1 MLVHYLVSLNSRMKT
16 TRLNDLF
23 NVAGQSPWLDNL
35 KREYIVNGEFARVL
49 ASGIRG
55 LTSNPTIFQKAIQG
69 STLYDEQFHESIKH
83 GLTTEETY
91 WELVVSDI
99 VGALDIFHPLY
110 VSSSGLD
117 GFVSVEV
124 SPELAQDMAGT
135 IASAQELHKRIA
147 RPNVM
152 IKVPAT
158 QACIPAIEEIIS
170 RGINVNVTL
179 IFGLNRYQE
188 VMDAYIRGLQ
198 KLSISNPSKV
208 QDVASVASFF
218 ISRVDSEVDKR
229 LEALGSQEA
238 LDLRGKAAIAQA
250 KIAYEMFEQ
259 TFSGD
264 VWRSLANLGAQVQRP
279 LWASTSTKNPSYADT
294 MYVDELIGPH
304 SVNTLPDATMEAFSD
319 HGSVAE
325 TITSNVEGARKV
337 LDDLH
342 RLGIDMAEVA
352 DQLEHDGVHSFQQS
366 FNELLA
372 ALEAKKH

>member
-1 MLVHYLVSLNSRMKT
+1 MSAN
-16 TRLNDLF
+16 RLADLF
-23 NVAGQSPWLDNL
+23 TIAGQSPWLDNL
-35 KREYIVNGEFARVL
+35 KREYIVNGDFARVL

-69 STLYDEQFHESIKH
+69 SALYDDQFHDSIQR

-99 VGALDIFHPLY
+99 IGALDIFGPLY

-124 SPELAQDMAGT
+124 SPGLAQDMDGT
-135 IASAQELHKRIA
+135 ISAAQALHDRIA

-158 QACIPAIEEIIS
+158 KACIPAIEEIIS

-179 IFGLNRYQE
+179 IFGLDRYQE

-198 KLSISNPSKV
+198 RLSKFDPSKV

-218 ISRVDSEVDKR
+218 ISRVDSEVDRR
-229 LEALGSQEA
+229 LEAHGAPGA

-250 KIAYEMFEQ
+250 KLAYNMFEK

-264 VWRSLANLGAQVQRP
+264 AWLSLAKLGAQVQRP
-279 LWASTSTKNPSYADT
+279 LWASTSTKNPSFPDT

-319 HGSVAE
+319 HGSIAE
-325 TITSNVEGARKV
+325 TITNNVDGARKV
-337 LDDLH
+337 LDELS
-342 RLGIDMAEVA
+342 RLGIDMSAVA
-352 DQLEHDGVHSFQQS
+352 HQLENEGVVSFQQS
-366 FNELLA
+366 FNDLLA
-372 ALEAKKH
+372 VLEAKRK

>member
-1 MLVHYLVSLNSRMKT
+1 MTTSR
-16 TRLNDLF
+16 LSDLF
-23 NVAGQSPWLDNL
+23 TVAGQSPWLDNL
-35 KREYIVNGEFARVL
+35 KREYIVNGDFARVL

-69 STLYDEQFHESIKH
+69 SALYDKQFHESVQR

-99 VGALDIFHPLY
+99 VGALDIFGPLY

-124 SPELAQDMAGT
+124 SPGLAQDTDGT
-135 IASAQELHKRIA
+135 VAAAQELHDRIS

-179 IFGLNRYQE
+179 IFGLDRYQK

-198 KLSISNPSKV
+198 RLGKTNPSKV

-218 ISRVDSEVDKR
+218 ISRVDSEIDKR
-229 LEALGSQEA
+229 LDAIGTQDA

-259 TFSGD
+259 TFSGEA
-264 VWRSLANLGAQVQRP
+264 WRSLAKLGAQVQRP
-279 LWASTSTKNPSYADT
+279 LWASTSTKNPDYPDT

-304 SVNTLPDATMEAFSD
+304 SVNTLPDATMDAFND
-319 HGSVAE
+319 HGSIAV
-325 TITSNVEGARKV
+325 TITNNVEDSRAV
-337 LDDLH
+337 LNDLN
-342 RLGIDMAEVA
+342 RLGIDMTSVA
-352 DQLEHDGVHSFQQS
+352 DQLERDGVLSFQQS

-372 ALEAKKH
+372 VLEAKRK

>member
-1 MLVHYLVSLNSRMKT
+1 MSGN
-16 TRLNDLF
+16 RLTDLF
-23 NVAGQSPWLDNL
+23 TVTGQSPWLDNL
-35 KREYIVNGEFARVL
+35 KREYIVNGDFVRVL

-69 STLYDEQFHESIKH
+69 SALYDDQFFKSVQR

-99 VGALDIFHPLY
+99 IGALDIFGPLY

-117 GFVSVEV
+117 GYVSVEV
-124 SPELAQDMAGT
+124 SPGLAQDMDGT
-135 IASAQELHKRIA
+135 VAAAQELQDRIA

-158 QACIPAIEEIIS
+158 KVCIPAIEEIIS

-179 IFGLNRYQE
+179 IFGLDRYQE

-198 KLSISNPSKV
+198 RLGKTNPSKV
-208 QDVASVASFF
+208 QEVASVASFF

-229 LEALGSQEA
+229 LDAIGTQDA
-238 LDLRGKAAIAQA
+238 FDLRGKAAIAQA

-259 TFSGD
+259 TFSGEA
-264 VWRSLANLGAQVQRP
+264 WRSLAKLGAQVQRP
-279 LWASTSTKNPSYADT
+279 LWASTSTKNPDYPDT

-304 SVNTLPDATMEAFSD
+304 SVNTLPDATMDAFSD

-325 TITSNVEGARKV
+325 TITSNVDGARKV
-337 LDDLH
+337 LDDLS
-342 RLGIDMAEVA
+342 RLGIDMTSVA
-352 DQLEHDGVHSFQQS
+352 QQLEHDGVLSFQQS

-372 ALEAKKH
+372 VLETKRK

>member
-1 MLVHYLVSLNSRMKT
+1 MSGN
-16 TRLNDLF
+16 RLTDLF
-23 NVAGQSPWLDNL
+23 TVTGQSPWLDNL
-35 KREYIVNGEFARVL
+35 KREYIVNGDFARVL

-69 STLYDEQFHESIKH
+69 SALYDDQFFKSVQR

-99 VGALDIFHPLY
+99 IGALDIFGPLY

-117 GFVSVEV
+117 GYVSVEV
-124 SPELAQDMAGT
+124 SPGLAQDMDGT
-135 IASAQELHKRIA
+135 VAAAQELQDRIA

-158 QACIPAIEEIIS
+158 KVCIPAIEEIII

-179 IFGLNRYQE
+179 ILGLIVIKRSWMHIFA
-188 VMDAYIRGLQ
+188 VCRGSARRIRAKFR
-198 KLSISNPSKV
+198 KLLRLRV
-208 QDVASVASFF
+208 FF

-229 LEALGSQEA
+229 LDAICTQDA

-259 TFSGD
+259 TFSGEA
-264 VWRSLANLGAQVQRP
+264 WRSLAKLGAQVQRP
-279 LWASTSTKNPSYADT
+279 LWASTSTKNPDYPDT

-304 SVNTLPDATMEAFSD
+304 SVNTLPDATMDAFSD
-319 HGSVAE
+319 HGSIAE
-325 TITSNVEGARKV
+325 TITSNVDGARKV
-337 LDDLH
+337 LDDLS
-342 RLGIDMAEVA
+342 RLGIDMTSVA
-352 DQLEHDGVHSFQQS
+352 QQLEHDGVLSFQQS

-372 ALEAKKH
+372 VLEAKRK

>member
-1 MLVHYLVSLNSRMKT
+1 MSAN
-16 TRLNDLF
+16 RLADLF
-23 NVAGQSPWLDNL
+23 TVAGQSPWLDNL
-35 KREYIVNGEFARVL
+35 KREYIINGEFARVL

-69 STLYDEQFHESIKH
+69 SALYDDQFHDSIQR

-99 VGALDIFHPLY
+99 IGALDIFGPLY

-124 SPELAQDMAGT
+124 SPGLAQDMDGT
-135 IASAQELHKRIA
+135 VAAAQELHDRIA

-158 QACIPAIEEIIS
+158 KACIPAIEEIIS

-179 IFGLNRYQE
+179 IFGLDRYQE

-198 KLSISNPSKV
+198 RLSKSDPSKV

-229 LEALGSQEA
+229 LDAHGAPGA

-250 KIAYEMFEQ
+250 KLAYNMFEK
-259 TFSGD
+259 TFSG
-264 VWRSLANLGAQVQRP
+264 VAWLSLAKLGAQVQRP
-279 LWASTSTKNPSYADT
+279 LWASTSTKNPSYPDT

-319 HGSVAE
+319 HGSIAE
-325 TITSNVEGARKV
+325 TITNNVDGARKV
-337 LDDLH
+337 LDELS
-342 RLGIDMAEVA
+342 RLGIDMSPVA
-352 DQLEHDGVHSFQQS
+352 HQLENEGVISFQQS
-366 FNELLA
+366 FNDLLA
-372 ALEAKKH
+372 VLEAKRK

>member
-1 MLVHYLVSLNSRMKT
+1 MSGN
-16 TRLNDLF
+16 RLSDLF
-23 NVAGQSPWLDNL
+23 TVTGQSPWLDNL
-35 KREYIVNGEFARVL
+35 KREYIVNGDFARVL

-69 STLYDEQFHESIKH
+69 SALYDDQFFKSVQR

-99 VGALDIFHPLY
+99 IGALDIFGPLY

-117 GFVSVEV
+117 GYVSVEV
-124 SPELAQDMAGT
+124 SPGLAQDLDGT
-135 IASAQELHKRIA
+135 VAAAQELQDRIA

-158 QACIPAIEEIIS
+158 KVCIPAIEEIIS

-179 IFGLNRYQE
+179 IFGLDRYQE

-198 KLSISNPSKV
+198 RLGKTNPSKV
-208 QDVASVASFF
+208 QEVASVASFF

-229 LEALGSQEA
+229 LDAIGTQDA

-259 TFSGD
+259 TFSGEA
-264 VWRSLANLGAQVQRP
+264 WRSLAKLGAQVQRP
-279 LWASTSTKNPSYADT
+279 LWASTSTKNPDYPDT

-304 SVNTLPDATMEAFSD
+304 SVNTLPDATMDAFSD

-325 TITSNVEGARKV
+325 TITSNVDGARKV
-337 LDDLH
+337 LDDLS
-342 RLGIDMAEVA
+342 RLGIDMISVA
-352 DQLEHDGVHSFQQS
+352 QQLEHDGVLSFQLS

-372 ALEAKKH
+372 VLEAKRK

>member
-1 MLVHYLVSLNSRMKT
+1 MSAN
-16 TRLNDLF
+16 RLADLF
-23 NVAGQSPWLDNL
+23 TVAGQSPWLDNL
-35 KREYIVNGEFARVL
+35 KREYIINGEFARVL

-69 STLYDEQFHESIKH
+69 SALYDDQFHDSIQR

-99 VGALDIFHPLY
+99 IGALDIFGSLY

-124 SPELAQDMAGT
+124 SPGLAQDMDGT
-135 IASAQELHKRIA
+135 VAAAQELHDRIA

-158 QACIPAIEEIIS
+158 KACIPAIEEIIS

-179 IFGLNRYQE
+179 IFGIDRYQE

-198 KLSISNPSKV
+198 RLSKSDPSKV

-229 LEALGSQEA
+229 LDAHGTPAA

-250 KIAYEMFEQ
+250 KLAYHMFEK
-259 TFSGD
+259 TFSD
-264 VWRSLANLGAQVQRP
+264 DAWLSLAKLGAQVQRP
-279 LWASTSTKNPSYADT
+279 LWASTSTKNPSYPDT

-319 HGSVAE
+319 HGSIAE
-325 TITSNVEGARKV
+325 TITNNVDGARKV
-337 LDDLH
+337 LDELS
-342 RLGIDMAEVA
+342 RLGIDMSAVA
-352 DQLEHDGVHSFQQS
+352 HQLENEGVISFQQS
-366 FNELLA
+366 FNDLLA
-372 ALEAKKH
+372 VLEAKRK

>member
-1 MLVHYLVSLNSRMKT
+1 MSAN
-16 TRLNDLF
+16 RLTELF
-23 NVAGQSPWLDNL
+23 TVAGQSPWLDNL
-35 KREYIVNGEFARVL
+35 KREYIVNGDFARVL

-69 STLYDEQFHESIKH
+69 SALYDDQFHESIQR
-83 GLTTEETY
+83 GLSTEETY

-99 VGALDIFHPLY
+99 IGALDIFGPLY

-124 SPELAQDMAGT
+124 SPGLAQNMDGT
-135 IASAQELHKRIA
+135 VAAAQELHNRIA

-179 IFGLNRYQE
+179 IFGLDRYQK

-198 KLSISNPSKV
+198 RLSKTDPSKV

-229 LEALGSQEA
+229 LEAIGTTDALG
-238 LDLRGKAAIAQA
+238 LRGKAAIAQA
-250 KIAYEMFEQ
+250 KIAYEMFEK

-264 VWRSLANLGAQVQRP
+264 VWRSLTKLGAQVQRP
-279 LWASTSTKNPSYADT
+279 LWASTSTKNPDYPDT

-304 SVNTLPDATMEAFSD
+304 SVNTLPDATMDAFSD
-319 HGSVAE
+319 HGSIAE
-325 TITSNVEGARKV
+325 TITSNVDGARKV
-337 LDDLH
+337 LDDLS
-342 RLGIDMAEVA
+342 RLGIDMNNVA
-352 DQLEHDGVHSFQQS
+352 HQLELDGVLSFQQS

-372 ALEAKKH
+372 VLEAKRK

>member
-1 MLVHYLVSLNSRMKT
+1 MSAN
-16 TRLNDLF
+16 RLTELF
-23 NVAGQSPWLDNL
+23 TVAGQSPWLDNL
-35 KREYIVNGEFARVL
+35 KREYIVNGDFARVL

-69 STLYDEQFHESIKH
+69 SALYDDQFHESIQR
-83 GLTTEETY
+83 GLSTEETY

-99 VGALDIFHPLY
+99 IGALDIFGPLY

-124 SPELAQDMAGT
+124 SPGLAQDMDGT
-135 IASAQELHKRIA
+135 VAAAQELHNRIA

-179 IFGLNRYQE
+179 IFGLDRYQK

-198 KLSISNPSKV
+198 RLSKTDPSKV

-229 LEALGSQEA
+229 LDAVGTADALG
-238 LDLRGKAAIAQA
+238 LRGKAAIAQA
-250 KIAYEMFEQ
+250 KIAYEMFEN

-264 VWRSLANLGAQVQRP
+264 VWRSLTKLGAQVQRP
-279 LWASTSTKNPSYADT
+279 LWASTSTKNPDYPDT

-304 SVNTLPDATMEAFSD
+304 SVNTLPDATMDAFSD
-319 HGSVAE
+319 HGSIAE
-325 TITSNVEGARKV
+325 TITSNVDGARKV
-337 LDDLH
+337 LDDLS
-342 RLGIDMAEVA
+342 RLGIDMNNVA
-352 DQLEHDGVHSFQQS
+352 HQLELDGVLSFQQS

-372 ALEAKKH
+372 VLEAKRK

>member
-1 MLVHYLVSLNSRMKT
+1 MSGN
-16 TRLNDLF
+16 RLTDLF
-23 NVAGQSPWLDNL
+23 TVTGQSPWLDNL
-35 KREYIVNGEFARVL
+35 KREYIVNGDFARVL

-69 STLYDEQFHESIKH
+69 SALYDDQFFKSVQR

-99 VGALDIFHPLY
+99 VGALDIFGPLY

-124 SPELAQDMAGT
+124 SPGLAQDMDGT
-135 IASAQELHKRIA
+135 VAAAQELQDRIA

-158 QACIPAIEEIIS
+158 KVCIPAIEEIIS

-179 IFGLNRYQE
+179 IFGLDRYQE

-198 KLSISNPSKV
+198 RLGKTNPSKV
-208 QDVASVASFF
+208 QEVASVASFF

-229 LEALGSQEA
+229 LDAICTQDA

-259 TFSGD
+259 TFSGEA
-264 VWRSLANLGAQVQRP
+264 WRSLAKLGAQVQRP
-279 LWASTSTKNPSYADT
+279 LWASTSTKNPDYPDT

-304 SVNTLPDATMEAFSD
+304 SVNTLPDATMDAFSD
-319 HGSVAE
+319 HGSIAE
-325 TITSNVEGARKV
+325 TITSNVDGARKV
-337 LDDLH
+337 LDDLS
-342 RLGIDMAEVA
+342 RLGIDMTSVA
-352 DQLEHDGVHSFQQS
+352 QQLEHDGVLSFQQS

-372 ALEAKKH
+372 VLEAKRK

>member
-1 MLVHYLVSLNSRMKT
+1 MSGN
-16 TRLNDLF
+16 RLTDLF
-23 NVAGQSPWLDNL
+23 TVTGQSPWLDNL
-35 KREYIVNGEFARVL
+35 KREYIVNGDFARVL

-69 STLYDEQFHESIKH
+69 SALYDDQFFKSVQR

-99 VGALDIFHPLY
+99 IGALDIFGPLY

-117 GFVSVEV
+117 GYVSVEV
-124 SPELAQDMAGT
+124 SPGLAQDMDGT
-135 IASAQELHKRIA
+135 VAAAQELQDRIA

-158 QACIPAIEEIIS
+158 KVCIPAIEEIIS

-179 IFGLNRYQE
+179 IFGLDRYQE

-198 KLSISNPSKV
+198 RLGKTNPSKV
-208 QDVASVASFF
+208 QEVASVASFF

-229 LEALGSQEA
+229 LDAIGTQDALE
-238 LDLRGKAAIAQA
+238 LRGKAAIAQA

-259 TFSGD
+259 TFSGEA
-264 VWRSLANLGAQVQRP
+264 WRSLAKLGAQVQRP
-279 LWASTSTKNPSYADT
+279 LWASTSTKNPDYPDT

-304 SVNTLPDATMEAFSD
+304 SVNTLPDATMDAFSD
-319 HGSVAE
+319 HGSIAE
-325 TITSNVEGARKV
+325 TITSNVDGAHKV
-337 LDDLH
+337 LDDLS
-342 RLGIDMAEVA
+342 RLGIDMTSVA
-352 DQLEHDGVHSFQQS
+352 QQLEHDGVLSFQQS

-372 ALEAKKH
+372 VLEAKRK

>member
-1 MLVHYLVSLNSRMKT
+1 MTT

-264 VWRSLANLGAQVQRP
+264 VWRSLANLGAQVQR
-279 LWASTSTKNPSYADT
+279 SYD
-294 MYVDELIGPH
+294 Y
-304 SVNTLPDATMEAFSD
+304 FK
-319 HGSVAE
+319 
-325 TITSNVEGARKV
+325 R
-337 LDDLH
+337 
-342 RLGIDMAEVA
+342 R
-352 DQLEHDGVHSFQQS
+352 
-366 FNELLA
+366 
-372 ALEAKKH
+372 

>member
-1 MLVHYLVSLNSRMKT
+1 MSRN
-16 TRLNDLF
+16 RLTDLF
-23 NVAGQSPWLDNL
+23 TVTGQSPWLDNL
-35 KREYIVNGEFARVL
+35 KREYIVNGDFARVL

-69 STLYDEQFHESIKH
+69 SALYDDQFFKSVQR

-99 VGALDIFHPLY
+99 IGALDIFVPLY

-117 GFVSVEV
+117 GYVSVEV
-124 SPELAQDMAGT
+124 SPGLAQDMDGT
-135 IASAQELHKRIA
+135 VAAAQELQDRIA

-158 QACIPAIEEIIS
+158 KVCIPAIEEIIS

-179 IFGLNRYQE
+179 IFGLDRYQE

-198 KLSISNPSKV
+198 RLGKTNPSKV
-208 QDVASVASFF
+208 QEVASVASFF

-229 LEALGSQEA
+229 LDAICTQDA

-259 TFSGD
+259 TFSGEA
-264 VWRSLANLGAQVQRP
+264 WRSLAKLGAQVQRP
-279 LWASTSTKNPSYADT
+279 LWASTSTKNPDYPDT

-304 SVNTLPDATMEAFSD
+304 SVNTLPDATMDAFSD
-319 HGSVAE
+319 HGSIAE
-325 TITSNVEGARKV
+325 TITSNVDGARKV
-337 LDDLH
+337 LDDLS
-342 RLGIDMAEVA
+342 RLGIDMTSVA
-352 DQLEHDGVHSFQQS
+352 QQLEHDGVLSFQQS

-372 ALEAKKH
+372 VLEAKRK

>member
-1 MLVHYLVSLNSRMKT
+1 MSGN
-16 TRLNDLF
+16 RLTDLF
-23 NVAGQSPWLDNL
+23 TVTGQSPWLDNL
-35 KREYIVNGEFARVL
+35 KREYIVNGDFARVL

-69 STLYDEQFHESIKH
+69 SALYDDQFFKSVQC

-99 VGALDIFHPLY
+99 IGALDIFGPLY

-117 GFVSVEV
+117 GYVSVEV
-124 SPELAQDMAGT
+124 SPGLAQDMDGT
-135 IASAQELHKRIA
+135 VAAAQELQDRIA

-158 QACIPAIEEIIS
+158 KVCIPAIEEIIS

-179 IFGLNRYQE
+179 IFGLDRYQE

-198 KLSISNPSKV
+198 RLGKTNPSKV
-208 QDVASVASFF
+208 QEVASVASFF

-229 LEALGSQEA
+229 LDAICTQDA

-259 TFSGD
+259 TFSGEA
-264 VWRSLANLGAQVQRP
+264 WRSLAKLGAQVQRP
-279 LWASTSTKNPSYADT
+279 LWASTSTKNPDYPDT

-304 SVNTLPDATMEAFSD
+304 SVNTLPDATMDAFSD
-319 HGSVAE
+319 HGSIAE
-325 TITSNVEGARKV
+325 TITSNVDGARKV
-337 LDDLH
+337 LDDLS
-342 RLGIDMAEVA
+342 RLGIDMTSVA
-352 DQLEHDGVHSFQQS
+352 QQLEHDGVLSFQQS

-372 ALEAKKH
+372 VLEAKRK

>member
-1 MLVHYLVSLNSRMKT
+1 MSGN
-16 TRLNDLF
+16 RLTDLF
-23 NVAGQSPWLDNL
+23 TVTGQSPWLDNL
-35 KREYIVNGEFARVL
+35 KREYIVNGDFARVL

-69 STLYDEQFHESIKH
+69 SALYDDQFFKSVQR

-99 VGALDIFHPLY
+99 IGALDIFGPLY

-117 GFVSVEV
+117 GYVSVEV
-124 SPELAQDMAGT
+124 SPGLAQDMDGT
-135 IASAQELHKRIA
+135 VAAAQELQDRIA

-158 QACIPAIEEIIS
+158 KVCIPAIEEIIS

-179 IFGLNRYQE
+179 IFGLDRYQE

-198 KLSISNPSKV
+198 RLGKTNPSKV
-208 QDVASVASFF
+208 QEVASVASFF

-229 LEALGSQEA
+229 LDAICTQDA

-259 TFSGD
+259 TFSGEA
-264 VWRSLANLGAQVQRP
+264 WRSLAKLGAQVQRP
-279 LWASTSTKNPSYADT
+279 LWASTSTKNPDYPDT

-304 SVNTLPDATMEAFSD
+304 SVNTLPDATMDAFSD
-319 HGSVAE
+319 HGSIAE
-325 TITSNVEGARKV
+325 TITSNVDGARKV
-337 LDDLH
+337 LDDLS
-342 RLGIDMAEVA
+342 RLGIDMTSVA
-352 DQLEHDGVHSFQQS
+352 QQLEHDGVLSFQQS

-372 ALEAKKH
+372 VLEAKRK

>member
-1 MLVHYLVSLNSRMKT
+1 MSGN
-16 TRLNDLF
+16 RLTDLF
-23 NVAGQSPWLDNL
+23 TVTGQSPWLDNL
-35 KREYIVNGEFARVL
+35 KREYIVNGDFARVL

-69 STLYDEQFHESIKH
+69 SALYDDQFHESVQR

-99 VGALDIFHPLY
+99 VGALDIFGPLY

-124 SPELAQDMAGT
+124 SPGLAQDMDGT
-135 IASAQELHKRIA
+135 VAAAQELQDRIA

-158 QACIPAIEEIIS
+158 KVCIPAIEEIIS

-179 IFGLNRYQE
+179 IFGLDRYQE

-198 KLSISNPSKV
+198 RLGKTNPSKV
-208 QDVASVASFF
+208 QEVASVASFF

-229 LEALGSQEA
+229 LDAIGTQDA

-259 TFSGD
+259 TFSGEA
-264 VWRSLANLGAQVQRP
+264 WRSLAKLGAQVQRP
-279 LWASTSTKNPSYADT
+279 LWASTSTKNPDYPDT

-304 SVNTLPDATMEAFSD
+304 SVNTLPDATMDAFSD
-319 HGSVAE
+319 HGSIAE
-325 TITSNVEGARKV
+325 TITQNVDVARKL
-337 LDDLH
+337 LDDLS
-342 RLGIDMAEVA
+342 RLGIDMVSVA
-352 DQLEHDGVHSFQQS
+352 QQLEHDGVLSFQQS

-372 ALEAKKH
+372 VLEAKRK

>member
-1 MLVHYLVSLNSRMKT
+1 MSGN
-16 TRLNDLF
+16 RLTDLF
-23 NVAGQSPWLDNL
+23 TVTGQSPWLDNL
-35 KREYIVNGEFARVL
+35 KREYIVNGDFARVL

-69 STLYDEQFHESIKH
+69 SALYDDQFFKSVQR

-99 VGALDIFHPLY
+99 IGALDIFGPLY

-117 GFVSVEV
+117 GYVSVEV
-124 SPELAQDMAGT
+124 SPGLAQDMDGT
-135 IASAQELHKRIA
+135 VAAAQELQDRIA

-158 QACIPAIEEIIS
+158 KVCIPAIEEIIS

-179 IFGLNRYQE
+179 IFGLDRYQE

-198 KLSISNPSKV
+198 RLGKTNPSKV
-208 QDVASVASFF
+208 QEVASVASFF

-229 LEALGSQEA
+229 LDAICTQDA

-259 TFSGD
+259 TFSGEA
-264 VWRSLANLGAQVQRP
+264 WRSLAKLGAQVQRA
-279 LWASTSTKNPSYADT
+279 LWASTSTKNPDYPDT

-304 SVNTLPDATMEAFSD
+304 SVNTLPDATMDAFSD
-319 HGSVAE
+319 HGSIAE
-325 TITSNVEGARKV
+325 TITSNVDGARKV
-337 LDDLH
+337 LDDLS
-342 RLGIDMAEVA
+342 RLGIDMTSVA
-352 DQLEHDGVHSFQQS
+352 QQLEHDGVLSFQQS

-372 ALEAKKH
+372 VLEAKRK

>member
-1 MLVHYLVSLNSRMKT
+1 MSGN
-16 TRLNDLF
+16 RLTDLF
-23 NVAGQSPWLDNL
+23 TVTGQSPWLDNL
-35 KREYIVNGEFARVL
+35 KREYIVNGDFARVL

-69 STLYDEQFHESIKH
+69 SALYDDQFFKSVQR

-99 VGALDIFHPLY
+99 IGALDIFGPLY

-117 GFVSVEV
+117 GYVSVEV
-124 SPELAQDMAGT
+124 SPGLAQDMDGT
-135 IASAQELHKRIA
+135 VAAAQELQDRIA

-158 QACIPAIEEIIS
+158 KVCIPAIEEIIS

-179 IFGLNRYQE
+179 IFGLDRYQE

-198 KLSISNPSKV
+198 RLGKTNPSKV
-208 QDVASVASFF
+208 QEVASVASFF

-229 LEALGSQEA
+229 LDAIGTQDALE
-238 LDLRGKAAIAQA
+238 LRGKAAIAQA

-259 TFSGD
+259 TFSGEA
-264 VWRSLANLGAQVQRP
+264 WRSLAKLGAQVQRP
-279 LWASTSTKNPSYADT
+279 LWASTSTKNPDYPDT

-304 SVNTLPDATMEAFSD
+304 SVNTLPDATMDAFSD
-319 HGSVAE
+319 HGSIAE
-325 TITSNVEGARKV
+325 TITSNVDGARKV
-337 LDDLH
+337 LDDLS
-342 RLGIDMAEVA
+342 RLGIDMTSVA
-352 DQLEHDGVHSFQQS
+352 QQLEHDGVLSFQQS

-372 ALEAKKH
+372 VLEAKRK

>member
-1 MLVHYLVSLNSRMKT
+1 MSGN
-16 TRLNDLF
+16 RLTNLF
-23 NVAGQSPWLDNL
+23 TVTGQSPWLDNL
-35 KREYIVNGEFARVL
+35 KREYIVNGDFARVL

-69 STLYDEQFHESIKH
+69 SALYDDQFFKSVQR

-99 VGALDIFHPLY
+99 IGALDIFGPLY

-117 GFVSVEV
+117 GYVSVEV
-124 SPELAQDMAGT
+124 SPGLAQDMDGT
-135 IASAQELHKRIA
+135 VAAAQELQDRIA

-158 QACIPAIEEIIS
+158 KVCIPAIEEIIS

-179 IFGLNRYQE
+179 IFGLDRYQE

-198 KLSISNPSKV
+198 RLGKTNPSKV
-208 QDVASVASFF
+208 QEVASVASFF

-229 LEALGSQEA
+229 LDAICTQDA

-259 TFSGD
+259 TFSGEA
-264 VWRSLANLGAQVQRP
+264 WRSLAKLGAQVQRP
-279 LWASTSTKNPSYADT
+279 LWASTSTKNPDYPDT

-304 SVNTLPDATMEAFSD
+304 SVNTLPDATMDAFSD
-319 HGSVAE
+319 HGSIAE
-325 TITSNVEGARKV
+325 TITSNVDGARKV
-337 LDDLH
+337 LDDLS
-342 RLGIDMAEVA
+342 RLGIDMTSVA
-352 DQLEHDGVHSFQQS
+352 QQLEHDGVLSFQQS

-372 ALEAKKH
+372 VLEAKRK

>member
-1 MLVHYLVSLNSRMKT
+1 MSGN
-16 TRLNDLF
+16 RLTDLF
-23 NVAGQSPWLDNL
+23 TVTGQSPWLDNL
-35 KREYIVNGEFARVL
+35 KREYIVNGDFARVL

-69 STLYDEQFHESIKH
+69 SALYDDQFFKSVQR

-99 VGALDIFHPLY
+99 IGALDIFGPLY

-117 GFVSVEV
+117 GYVSVEV
-124 SPELAQDMAGT
+124 SPGLAQDMDGT
-135 IASAQELHKRIA
+135 VAAAQELQDRIA

-158 QACIPAIEEIIS
+158 KVCIPAIEEIIS

-179 IFGLNRYQE
+179 IFGLDRYQE

-198 KLSISNPSKV
+198 RLGKTNPSKV
-208 QDVASVASFF
+208 QEVASVASFF

-229 LEALGSQEA
+229 LDAICTQDA

-259 TFSGD
+259 TFSGEA
-264 VWRSLANLGAQVQRP
+264 WRSLAKLGAQVQRP
-279 LWASTSTKNPSYADT
+279 LWASTSTKNPDYPDT

-304 SVNTLPDATMEAFSD
+304 SVNTLPDATMDAFSD
-319 HGSVAE
+319 HGSIAE
-325 TITSNVEGARKV
+325 TITSNVDGARKV
-337 LDDLH
+337 LDDLS
-342 RLGIDMAEVA
+342 RLGIDMTSVA
-352 DQLEHDGVHSFQQS
+352 QQLEHDGVLSFQQS
-366 FNELLA
+366 FNELLSV
-372 ALEAKKH
+372 LEAKRK

>member
-1 MLVHYLVSLNSRMKT
+1 MSGN
-16 TRLNDLF
+16 RLTDLF
-23 NVAGQSPWLDNL
+23 TVTGQSPWLDNL
-35 KREYIVNGEFARVL
+35 KREYIVNGDFARVL

-69 STLYDEQFHESIKH
+69 SALYDDQFFKSVQR

-99 VGALDIFHPLY
+99 IGALDIFGPLY

-117 GFVSVEV
+117 GYVSVEV
-124 SPELAQDMAGT
+124 SPGLAQDMDGT
-135 IASAQELHKRIA
+135 VAAAQELQDRIA

-158 QACIPAIEEIIS
+158 KVCIPAIEEIIS

-179 IFGLNRYQE
+179 IFGLDRYQE

-198 KLSISNPSKV
+198 RLGKTNPSKV
-208 QDVASVASFF
+208 QEVASVASFF

-229 LEALGSQEA
+229 LDAICTQDA

-259 TFSGD
+259 TFSGEA
-264 VWRSLANLGAQVQRP
+264 WRSLAKLGAQVQRP
-279 LWASTSTKNPSYADT
+279 LWASTSTKNPDYPDT

-304 SVNTLPDATMEAFSD
+304 SVNTLPDATMDAFSD
-319 HGSVAE
+319 HGSIAE
-325 TITSNVEGARKV
+325 TITSTVDGARKV
-337 LDDLH
+337 LDDLS
-342 RLGIDMAEVA
+342 RLGIDMTSVA
-352 DQLEHDGVHSFQQS
+352 QQLEHDGVLSFQQS

-372 ALEAKKH
+372 VLEAKRK

>member
-99 VGALDIFHPLY
+99 VGALDIFYPLY

-352 DQLEHDGVHSFQQS
+352 DQLEHDGVRSFQQS

>member
-1 MLVHYLVSLNSRMKT
+1 MSGN
-16 TRLNDLF
+16 RLTDLF
-23 NVAGQSPWLDNL
+23 TVTGQSPWLDNL
-35 KREYIVNGEFARVL
+35 KREYIVNGDFARVL

-69 STLYDEQFHESIKH
+69 SALYDDQFFKSVQR

-99 VGALDIFHPLY
+99 IGALDIFGPLY

-117 GFVSVEV
+117 GYVSVEV
-124 SPELAQDMAGT
+124 SPGLAQDMDGT
-135 IASAQELHKRIA
+135 VAASQELQDRIA

-158 QACIPAIEEIIS
+158 KVCIPAIEEIIS

-179 IFGLNRYQE
+179 IFGLDRYQE

-198 KLSISNPSKV
+198 RLGKTNPSKV
-208 QDVASVASFF
+208 QEVASVASFF

-229 LEALGSQEA
+229 LDANGTQDA

-259 TFSGD
+259 TFSGEA
-264 VWRSLANLGAQVQRP
+264 WRSLAKLGAQVQRP
-279 LWASTSTKNPSYADT
+279 LWASTSTKNPDYPDT

-304 SVNTLPDATMEAFSD
+304 SVNTLPDATMDAFSD
-319 HGSVAE
+319 HGSIAE
-325 TITSNVEGARKV
+325 TITSNVNGARKV
-337 LDDLH
+337 LDDLS
-342 RLGIDMAEVA
+342 RLGIDMTSVA
-352 DQLEHDGVHSFQQS
+352 QQLEHDGVLSFQQS

-372 ALEAKKH
+372 VLEAKRK